1 MLRDTPSSF
10 AIPLMLLPCRDNT
23 RISTHCSWVNIG
35 GPKTAILYQVGQ
47 FYFDDMGQSYIGANS
62 NALDRWAY
70 RNRVTLRLI
79 QAGKPTQHAY
89 VESFNGKFRDEC
101 LNEHW
106 FRSLAEAREIVGAW
120 RADYNQR
127 RSHSALRYQTP
138 AEFAAAW
145 RARHAGH
152 ARQEAST

>member
-1 MLRDTPSSF
+1 MQKTVGHYISGEYV
-10 AIPLMLLPCRDNT
+10 T
-23 RISTHCSWVNIG
+23 RV
-35 GPKTAILYQVGQ
+35 LDQVGQ
-47 FYFDDMGQSYIGANS
+47 FRGLPQVIRTDQGPEFSG

-70 RNRVTLRLI
+70 RNRVTLRII
-79 QAGKPTQHAY
+79 QAGKPTQNAY

-106 FRSLAEAREIVGAW
+106 FRSLPEAREIIGAW

-127 RSHSALRYQTP
+127 RPHSALGYQTP